1 MKRVATLLL
10 SLFVIA
16 ILGYF
21 AYAVWG
27 PIETVGLRAP
37 VRQDDFV
44 YSVVGVSLARELG
57 PPGHQVS
64 SRCESTASAPAPSG
78 CMFWVVSVNVEN
90 HAERVPYTW
99 DPAIVYLQHDI
110 GGARQTYDADGQRA
124 FDAQNQ
130 VDRVIPP
137 GIARTFGVVFRA
149 GGSSRQEFLG
159 YSNGM
164 LMGDFFND
172 MAYSRVRVR
181 LEPRRRPGRPPPV
194 SSTASRD
201 TTRYTEGN

>member
-44 YSVVGVSLARELG
+44 YSVVGVNRASELG

-64 SRCESTASAPAPSG
+64 SRCESTASAPGVGG

-90 HAERVPYTW
+90 QAKQVPYTW
-99 DPAIVYLQHDI
+99 DPAIVYLQNQT
-110 GGARQTYDADGQRA
+110 GGPRLKYDPDGQRA
-124 FDAQNQ
+124 FDAQNE
-130 VDRVIPP
+130 VDRVLPP
-137 GIARTFGVVFRA
+137 GTARTFGVVFRE
-149 GGSSRQEFLG
+149 GGSAQRE
-159 YSNGM
+159 
-164 LMGDFFND
+164 
-172 MAYSRVRVR
+172 
-181 LEPRRRPGRPPPV
+181 
-194 SSTASRD
+194 
-201 TTRYTEGN
+201 